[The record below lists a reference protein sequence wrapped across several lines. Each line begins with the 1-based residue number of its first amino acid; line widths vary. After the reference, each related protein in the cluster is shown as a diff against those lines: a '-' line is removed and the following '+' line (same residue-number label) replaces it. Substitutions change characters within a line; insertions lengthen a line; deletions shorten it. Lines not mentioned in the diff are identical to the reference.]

1 MYAGVDLG
9 ATNVRAVVG
18 DETGAV
24 LGRDRRATPSGS
36 GIAVTEAVLDALRAA
51 ADHAETA
58 PERLRAVGVGSI
70 GPLDLAAGV
79 VDDPANLPAVER
91 IPLTG
96 PIENLVDGAVY
107 LHNDTTAAV
116 IGERFHADRNP
127 DDMAY
132 LTVSSGVGAGVCVD
146 GHVLSGWDGNVGEIG
161 HTTVDPTGAMSCGC
175 GGAGHWEAYCA
186 GTNIPAYAVH
196 LHETEGT
203 ATDLPLDAPEFSAA
217 DVFAAA
223 DSDPLAELVL
233 ARVGRWNAIGVASLV
248 HAYAPL
254 VVSVG
259 GGVALNNPDRV
270 LDPVREQLPEL
281 VISNVPEV
289 RLTSLGDDVGV
300 KGALASAVTGGT
312 GDRTRI
318 SR

>member
-18 DETGAV
+18 DSAGTV
-24 LGRDRRATPSGS
+24 VGRDRRATPGES

-51 ADHAETA
+51 ADDAGVSPGACE
-58 PERLRAVGVGSI
+58 AVGVGSI
-70 GPLDLAAGV
+70 GPLDLAAGAV
-79 VDDPANLPAVER
+79 TDPANLPAVER

-96 PIENLVDGAVY
+96 PVENLVDGPVH

-146 GHVLSGWDGNVGEIG
+146 GHVLSGWDGNAGEIG
-161 HTTVDPTGAMSCGC
+161 HTTVDPTGAMACGC

-186 GTNIPAYAVH
+186 GSNVPAYAVH
-196 LHETEGT
+196 LHETEDVET
-203 ATDLPLDAPEFSAA
+203 ALPLDASDFSAA
-217 DVFAAA
+217 DVFNTA
-223 DSDPLAELVL
+223 DTDPLA
-233 ARVGRWNAIGVASLV
+233 ARVVERVGHWNAVGVANLV

-259 GGVALNNPDRV
+259 GGVALNNPDLV
-270 LDPVREQLPEL
+270 LDPIRERLPDL
-281 VISNVPEV
+281 VVSNVPEV

-300 KGALASAVTGGT
+300 KGALASAMTGGT
-312 GDRTRI
+312 GNRDRI
-318 SR
+318 E

>member
-18 DETGAV
+18 DETATV
-24 LGRDRRATPSGS
+24 LGRDRRATPSAS

-51 ADHAETA
+51 ADHAGTT
-58 PERLRAVGVGSI
+58 PERLHAVGVGSI

-96 PIENLVDGAVY
+96 PIENLVDGPVY

-146 GHVLSGWDGNVGEIG
+146 GHILSGWDGNAGEIG
-161 HTTVDPTGAMSCGC
+161 HTTVDPSGAMPCGC
-175 GGAGHWEAYCA
+175 GGSGHWEAYCA
-186 GTNIPAYAVH
+186 GTNIPAYAGH
-196 LHETEGT
+196 LHETAAVE
-203 ATDLPLDAPEFSAA
+203 TDLPLDAPDFAAA
-217 DVFAAA
+217 DVFAAG
-223 DSDPLAELVL
+223 DDDPLAALVL
-233 ARVGRWNAIGVASLV
+233 ERVGRWNAIGVANLV

-270 LDPVREQLPEL
+270 LDPIREQLPEL

-312 GDRTRI
+312 GDRTRV
-318 SR
+318 RG